1 MEIPRHL
8 RKQIDAYKRAG
19 FNVIDIEFRAGAHAK
34 LWFAEF
40 PEPQF
45 VTKNADEPRAL
56 KNNIA
61 RYKRLAA
68 VHKEKQ

>member
-8 RKQIDAYKRAG
+8 RKQIDAYSRAG
-19 FNVIDIEFRAGAHAK
+19 FNVIAIEFRAGAHAK
-34 LWFAEF
+34 LTFAEF

-68 VHKEKQ
+68 VHTEKK